1 MAGMIRGKLFLLLSS
16 LGRISSRLGEA
27 GGGEKMRLFSD
38 GENNEFYCLFIG
50 GLAMNI
56 LSIISSCFDI
66 LLVDVSSFI

>member
-1 MAGMIRGKLFLLLSS
+1 
-16 LGRISSRLGEA
+16 
-27 GGGEKMRLFSD
+27 MRLFSD